1 MGKNEEVIGTG
12 TAFLVYRDGSKRG
25 LFLTCE
31 HNFLN
36 DSDGKGKVI
45 RFSNGDKNYPIE
57 EILYRHK
64 KRDLLL
70 FSVKDIP
77 ECQCLQLSNDKVEI
91 GDMVVMVG
99 YSSPTLHLNN
109 DELMHLVLVKA
120 PSILPGRIA

>member
-1 MGKNEEVIGTG
+1 VGLIRTG
-12 TAFLVYRDGSKRG
+12 TAFPVYRDGSKRS

-36 DSDGKGKVI
+36 GSDGKGRVI

-70 FSVKDIP
+70 LSVKDIP
-77 ECQCLQLSNDKVEI
+77 ESAVI
-91 GDMVVMVG
+91 
-99 YSSPTLHLNN
+99 
-109 DELMHLVLVKA
+109 
-120 PSILPGRIA
+120 